1 MKRLSIIFIL
11 VALAVALTAMLASC
25 GGTSESSGSTGAS
38 ATGDSSG
45 SSDKVTLTLDW
56 YPNADHAGLYAAKT
70 QGYFE
75 DAGLD
80 VEIKQPSDPSAVLQ
94 LVAAGRSEFGISYTN
109 EMTNA
114 GARDIPVVSVMA
126 IMQHPLNSII
136 ALKESGIES
145 PENLAGKKV
154 GYAGQTF
161 GTAVIDTVLREAGKD
176 PSSVEKINVGYD
188 LRPALTSGRVD
199 AVVDA
204 YWNIEAVE
212 LAQEGFETNVIR
224 LNEVG
229 VPNYNELVFATSDS
243 YAQENPDVVRRFVG
257 ALVEGHRYALDYPQ
271 AASDA
276 LLSAN
281 EQLDPGTMEETL
293 ELTVPIFEDE
303 GEPVGYQDPEEW
315 RNYMRWA
322 VENDVLPRPVE
333 VDAVMTNEYLPE
345 GGSS

>member
-11 VALAVALTAMLASC
+11 VALASC
-25 GGTSESSGSTGAS
+25 GGTSGSSGSTDAT

-45 SSDKVTLTLDW
+45 SPDEVTLTLDW
-56 YPNADHAGLYAAKT
+56 YPNADHAGLYAAKA

-75 DAGLD
+75 DAGLE
-80 VEIKQPSDPSAVLQ
+80 VEINQPSDPSAVLQ

-136 ALKESGIES
+136 TLKESGIES
-145 PENLAGKKV
+145 PKDLAGKKI

-161 GTAVIDTVLREAGKD
+161 GTAVIDTVLREAGQD

-188 LRPALTSGRVD
+188 LRPALTSGRVN
-199 AVVDA
+199 AIVDA

-212 LAQEGFETNVIR
+212 LAQEGFATNVIR

-229 VPNYNELVFATSDS
+229 VPNYNELVFATSDA
-243 YAQENPDVVRRFVG
+243 YVQENSDVVRRFVG
-257 ALVEGHRYALDYPQ
+257 AMVEGHRYALDHPQ

-276 LLSAN
+276 LLAAN
-281 EQLDPGTMEETL
+281 EQLDAETVEETL
-293 ELTVPIFEDE
+293 ELTVPIFKDE

-315 RNYMRWA
+315 RNYIRWA

-333 VDAVMTNEYLPE
+333 VDKVMTNEYLPE